1 MKTLLLFLLISIS
14 AFSQKKMVLIEG
26 FQDSNYPEIANVI
39 LEEFYNDAANENFY
53 PRTYIEENLKGI
65 YFVHATTIEKYVGKK
80 NDNRAASLAYAY
92 NDLTG
97 KTDVLILVDKSKID
111 DLQNVKA
118 FVYHELGHF
127 LGIGHENNSVPDIM
141 NPKINGSF
149 LTEETLRYYF
159 QKLKNTPP
167 NHYRKQL

>member
-1 MKTLLLFLLISIS
+1 MKTILLFLLISIS

-39 LEEFYNDAANENFY
+39 MEEFYSDAAKENFY
-53 PRTYIEENLKGI
+53 PRTYIEQNLKGI

-80 NDNRAASLAYAY
+80 NDNRAASITYVS

-97 KTDVLILVDKSKID
+97 KTDVLILVDNSKID
-111 DLQNVKA
+111 NLQNVKA

-127 LGIGHENNSVPDIM
+127 LGLDHELIIFPAIM
-141 NPKINGSF
+141 NKQINGSF
-149 LTEETLRYYF
+149 ITEKTLLYYF
-159 QKLKNTPP
+159 QKLRNVPP
-167 NHYRKQL
+167 NLYRKKL